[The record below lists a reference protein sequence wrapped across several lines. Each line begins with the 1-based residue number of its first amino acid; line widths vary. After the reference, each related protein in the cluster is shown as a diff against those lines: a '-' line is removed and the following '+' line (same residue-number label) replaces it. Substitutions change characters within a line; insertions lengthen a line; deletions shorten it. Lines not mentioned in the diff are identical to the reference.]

1 MSSQHSPQVRKGI
14 PLSPLWLLPLVAF
27 GLAAWLIYQSIHD
40 AGERIQINF
49 TEAQGLVAGRT
60 PVKYQGLE
68 VGMVRSINLSNDLSS
83 IYADVDI
90 YPEAIQLLGND
101 TKFWLVKPTA
111 SLSGISGL
119 DALVSGNYISIYPG
133 EPSDDFPQNYKALT
147 QAPKDI
153 EASQGLNIALKA
165 DDLGGLAVGSKV
177 YYKKIPIGE
186 IYSYQLDDQDNSVI
200 LQASIDNKYRHLIN
214 DKSRFWNMSGISTEI
229 GLNGVNVQMQSISG
243 LISGAIAVDSPDHG
257 KQSDKYPAFT
267 LFPDLRTAGR
277 GIPINI
283 ALPSKH
289 GINSS
294 GSPIMYKGIEV
305 GEITDVKLNGEKILA
320 SAAIQPAFADLLAS
334 DSQFILEEAEVSLSG
349 VNNLAN
355 LLRGNF
361 ISVVPGQ
368 NKATSRDFIA
378 LRKPD
383 YLEQQPGSRVIT
395 LSADN
400 TYGIENGANVLY
412 KGIKV
417 GQVVNL
423 SLNKAHPAG
432 SVDIQVLIN
441 SEYTSLLK
449 SDNRFFVTNN
459 INAAIDDGGLS
470 LSMPPLRQLV
480 VGTISF
486 SSEGE
491 PNTRSQYHLFQSEL
505 QSKLAQQ
512 DQSGFSHFTL
522 EAETLPSI
530 QVGSPVLYKNIAV
543 GRVDQYQLTAK
554 GVNIDIKVDNV
565 YRHLINDNT
574 VFWARSGLEF
584 NASAAGVSL
593 KASPLQA
600 LLKGGIEFDTLPE
613 IENKVGDAW
622 KLYRDQQAAKDYGT
636 NIHFVVSAQQQVSV
650 GMDIR
655 SQGITIGR
663 ITELTP
669 DFQQGKT
676 IANARIFP
684 KFSALFTTQGSQY
697 WLAKPEIGIQGIKNV
712 DAIIQP
718 YINATPSATAEQS
731 KQTRFTLLSTQPLEG
746 SISFTLQSA
755 NKGSLSVGTPVLYRG
770 IQVGRV
776 SQIKLGHLSDRIIS
790 TIEVQREYA
799 YLIRDNSVF
808 WNASGVD
815 ISLGLSGAQ
824 IRTGTLDSV
833 LKGGIAFSTP
843 EEALQPAA
851 KSGKSFLLNEHA
863 QDTWLNWQ
871 TAIPKPL

>member
-1 MSSQHSPQVRKGI
+1 MSSHYSPQVRKGI
-14 PLSPLWLLPLVAF
+14 PLSPLWLLPLVAL
-27 GLAAWLIYQSIHD
+27 GLAVWLIYQSIHD

-68 VGMVRSINLSNDLSS
+68 VGMVRSINLSNDLGS

-90 YPEAIQLLGND
+90 YPEATQLLGEN

-133 EPSDDFPQNYKALT
+133 EASEDFPQMFKALT

-153 EASQGLNIALKA
+153 EASQGLNISLKA
-165 DDLGGLAVGSKV
+165 EDLGGLAVGSKV

-186 IYSYQLDDQDNSVI
+186 VYSYQLDEQDNSVI

-229 GLNGVNVQMQSISG
+229 GLSGINVQMQSISG

-257 KQSDKYPAFT
+257 TEHEKYPVFT

-277 GIPINI
+277 GIPIHIN
-283 ALPSKH
+283 LPSEH

-294 GSPIMYKGIEV
+294 GAPIMYKGIEV
-305 GEITDVKLNGEKILA
+305 GEITDVTLDGNQTLA
-320 SAAIQPAFADLLAS
+320 SAAIQPAFTDLLSS
-334 DSQFILEEAEVSLSG
+334 DSQFVLEEAEVSLSG
-349 VNNLAN
+349 VKNLGN
-355 LLRGNF
+355 LLRGNY
-361 ISVVPGQ
+361 ISVIPGK
-368 NKATSRDFIA
+368 NNDNSRDFIA
-378 LRKPD
+378 LRKAD
-383 YLEQQPGSRVIT
+383 YLEKQPGSRIVT
-395 LSADN
+395 LSAEN

-417 GQVVNL
+417 GQVVKL
-423 SLNKAHPAG
+423 SLNKTSPARN
-432 SVDIQVLIN
+432 VEIRVLIN
-441 SEYTSLLK
+441 SEYTPLLK
-449 SDNRFFVTNN
+449 TDNRFFVTNN

-486 SSEGE
+486 TSEGKIS
-491 PNTRSQYHLFQSEL
+491 NQTQYHLFQSEL
-505 QSKLAQQ
+505 QSKLAKQE
-512 DQSGFSHFTL
+512 QSGFSHFTL
-522 EAETLPSI
+522 EAKTLPSI
-530 QVGSPVLYKNIAV
+530 QVGSPILYKNIAV
-543 GRVDQYQLTAK
+543 GRVDQYQLTAN
-554 GVNIDIKVDNV
+554 GVNIDIKIDNA

-600 LLKGGIEFDTLPE
+600 LLKGGIEFDTLPD
-613 IENKVGDAW
+613 IENKTDNAW
-622 KLYRDQQAAKDYGT
+622 KLYNDQQAAKDYGT
-636 NIHFVVSAQQQVSV
+636 NVSFIVTAQQQVSV

-684 KFSALFTTQGSQY
+684 KFSALFTTQGTQY

-718 YINATPSATAEQS
+718 YINASPSVTDKNA
-731 KQTRFTLLSTQPLEG
+731 KQTRFALLTTQPLEG
-746 SISFTLQSA
+746 SATFTLQSA

-776 SQIKLGHLSDRIIS
+776 SQIQLGHLSDRIIS

-799 YLIRDNSVF
+799 YLIRENSVF
-808 WNASGVD
+808 WNASGID

-824 IRTGTLDSV
+824 IRAGTLDSV

-843 EEALQPAA
+843 EESLQPQAQ
-851 KSGKSFLLNEHA
+851 SGRSFLLHEHVQEA
-863 QDTWLNWQ
+863 WLTWQ
-871 TAIPKPL
+871 TAIPNPN